1 MDNPFAIPFDLV
13 AVQNIQQLLNVTIHS
28 NKKKIS
34 SHNVREKE
42 RRKKNPTTE
51 LFNNI
56 IEAVKV
62 IICK

>member
-1 MDNPFAIPFDLV
+1 V
-13 AVQNIQQLLNVTIHS
+13 GVQNIQQLLNVTIHS

-34 SHNVREKE
+34 NHNVREKE